1 MRQLQTCSKPNP
13 LRQEQGYSL
22 PDWLVDTTSGATG
35 SLTDATE
42 VEDGAA
48 ATADFSAHW
57 AKGTRSENY
66 VKDGET
72 WPGPGPI
79 MSHEI
84 P

>member
-1 MRQLQTCSKPNP
+1 M
-13 LRQEQGYSL
+13 
-22 PDWLVDTTSGATG
+22 
-35 SLTDATE
+35 
-42 VEDGAA
+42 EDGAA

-57 AKGTRSENY
+57 AKSTRSENY
-66 VKDGET
+66 VKDGGT